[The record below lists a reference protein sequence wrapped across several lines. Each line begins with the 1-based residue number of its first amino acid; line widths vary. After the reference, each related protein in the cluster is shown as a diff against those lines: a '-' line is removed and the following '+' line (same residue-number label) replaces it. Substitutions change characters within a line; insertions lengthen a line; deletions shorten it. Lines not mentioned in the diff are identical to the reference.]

1 MRVALAIAVGLACPS
16 LAGAQAA
23 GDRYGPPSTMQLT
36 AVAGEA
42 WRGPALGWANKPAAA
57 PTPQNAL
64 PAAPSPYREARVYAP
79 FQPQVPLPLQRSP
92 PQPAAAA
99 APHAEARPLPTSLYS
114 PAQSAPVRPPVS
126 AVQSAATTPAPPP
139 PQRMAA
145 ATPRPNGG
153 APRFYSVHRGYGLE
167 PDAIPG
173 PPAGSRYVLI
183 GPPDAPAEKPDVR
196 DDDNAGDR
204 SDAF

>member
-23 GDRYGPPSTMQLT
+23 GDRYGPPSTTLAT

-42 WRGPALGWANKPAAA
+42 WRGPTLGWANKSAAA
-57 PTPQNAL
+57 PTQQSAL

-79 FQPQVPLPLQRSP
+79 FRPQVPLPLQRSQ
-92 PQPAAAA
+92 PQPVA
-99 APHAEARPLPTSLYS
+99 APPPVQTRPLPTSLYS
-114 PAQSAPVRPPVS
+114 PAQPAPVRAPVA
-126 AVQSAATTPAPPP
+126 AVQPAAAPA

-145 ATPRPNGG
+145 VTPRPNGG

-167 PDAIPG
+167 PDAIPE

-183 GPPDAPAEKPDVR
+183 GPPDAPAEKPDAR
-196 DDDNAGDR
+196 EDDNAGDR